1 MGLLEIKEI
10 IYGGYKSE
18 KNEKNGRGGK
28 RVDKR
33 ERCEK

>member
-18 KNEKNGRGGK
+18 KSEKNGRGGG
-28 RVDKR
+28 R
-33 ERCEK
+33 EEGR